1 MYWRRCGIKNLPYLD
16 DLFFPKKGFR
26 ACRSVGIRV
35 EEDLFKAC
43 LQINFPKS
51 GLIPMLKR
59 KHLGFEVDLDEG
71 YFRVPTDRWEAL
83 QISTDALL
91 MARGGWVLARKLA
104 SLVATIISMRLA
116 WGPVC
121 HLYTR
126 HLYALLNTMWSLNCW
141 VPLSEEAVNELLFW
155 QQLPRLIFET
165 EIWPSQKGVSI
176 KVATDASDFAWGG
189 HTLGGPLSMARE
201 YFT

>member
-1 MYWRRCGIKNLPYLD
+1 MYRRRCGIVNLPYLD

-26 ACRSVGIRV
+26 ACQSVGIRV
-35 EEDLFKAC
+35 EGDCFKVG
-43 LQINFPKS
+43 LQINFPEN

-59 KHLGFEVDLDEG
+59 KHLGLEVDVGEG

-91 MARGGWVLARKLA
+91 MARGGRVLARKIA
-104 SLVATIISMRLA
+104 SLVGTIISMRLA

-121 HLYTR
+121 QLYTR
-126 HLYALLNTMWSLNCW
+126 HLYALFNTVWSLICW
-141 VPLSEEAVNELLFW
+141 VPLSEEVVNELLLW
-155 QQLPRLIFET
+155 QQLPRLRFET
-165 EIWPSQKGVSI
+165 KIWPSQKGMSI

-189 HTLGGPLSMARE
+189 HTLDGPLSMARE